1 MPDKA
6 AVFIDAGYLRKIN
19 AAKVDFGKL
28 VRAII
33 GARDLHRAYYYDC
46 PPFMPSNPSEADK
59 ERLSKATQF
68 HQRLKSIARFEIRL
82 GKLRLKGYDS
92 QNQPI
97 FEQKRVDLLLGLD
110 IASVIRTTPRVVDSI
125 FMLTGDGD
133 MLPAMLAAKEAQ
145 VIVHL
150 AHGAKPTYDQE
161 LWDSADERLLL
172 STDFFKNV
180 QLTP

>member
-1 MPDKA
+1 MPDKT

-19 AAKVDFGKL
+19 TTRIDFEKL
-28 VRAII
+28 IKAMI
-33 GARDLHRAYYYDC
+33 GTKELHRAYYYDC
-46 PPFMPSNPSEADK
+46 QPFAPNNPSEADK
-59 ERLSKATQF
+59 ERLSKAMQF
-68 HQRLKSIARFEIRL
+68 HQRLKNISRFDVRL

-133 MLPAMLAAKEAQ
+133 MIPAMLAAKEAQ
-145 VIVHL
+145 IIVYL
-150 AHGAKPTYDQE
+150 AHGGKPTYDQE
-161 LWDSADERLLL
+161 LWNYADERLLL
-172 STDFFKNV
+172 DADFFKNV
-180 QLTP
+180 QLS

>member
-19 AAKVDFGKL
+19 TIRIDFEKL
-28 VRAII
+28 IRKMISTKE
-33 GARDLHRAYYYDC
+33 LHRTYYYDC
-46 PPFMPSNPSEADK
+46 PPFMPNNPSEADK
-59 ERLSKATQF
+59 ERFSKTAHF
-68 HQRLKSIARFEIRL
+68 HQRLRGIPRFEIRL

-110 IASVIRTTPRVVDSI
+110 IASVTRITPRVVDSI

-133 MLPAMLAAKEAQ
+133 ILPAMLAAKESQ

-150 AHGAKPTYDQE
+150 AHGPKPTYDQE
-161 LWDSADERLLL
+161 LWDSADERILLD
-172 STDFFKNV
+172 SDFFRGV
-180 QLTP
+180 QLAP

>member
-1 MPDKA
+1 MPEKT

-19 AAKVDFGKL
+19 TVRIDFGKL
-28 VRAII
+28 IKTMI
-33 GARDLHRAYYYDC
+33 GTKELHRAYYYDC
-46 PPFMPSNPSEADK
+46 PPFVPNNPSEADK
-59 ERLSKATQF
+59 ERFSKTVHF
-68 HQRLKSIARFEIRL
+68 HQRLRSIPRFEVRL

-92 QNQPI
+92 QSQPI
-97 FEQKRVDLLLGLD
+97 FEQKRVDLLFGLD
-110 IASVIRTTPRVVDSI
+110 IASVTRITPRVVDSI

-150 AHGAKPTYDQE
+150 AHGVKPTYDQE

-172 STDFFKNV
+172 DADFFKGV
-180 QLTP
+180 QLAL